1 MNPATS
7 KMDYKTKLASLFEN
21 ELLPALNDFSSKQKQ
36 FPLYE
41 PIAYMMSLGG
51 KRLRPLMVLAAADA
65 YSGSSKE
72 AIPAAMAVE
81 VFHNFTLM
89 HDDIMDEAPLRRGK
103 TTVHEKWNA
112 NSAIL
117 SGDAMLVQAYACL
130 AESPASSLAQLLAIF
145 NQTALEVCE
154 GQQLDM
160 DFEQRGQVELPE
172 YIEMI
177 RLKTSVLLA
186 AALKMGAIIGGAN
199 KNDADHLY
207 KFGESMGL
215 AFQLQDDFLDA
226 FGDPEKF
233 GKQVGGDIISD
244 KKTYLWIRCMEKA
257 SEADLKTVDS
267 WIGERN
273 KGEEKVKFFKAL
285 FAKLEVD
292 SEIQNTMESYYQDA
306 MTHLNQANLKE
317 EAQQFFSSFARTLMV
332 REN

>member
-1 MNPATS
+1 MKPATS

-21 ELLPALNDFSSKQKQ
+21 ELLPALNNFSSKQKP

-41 PIAYMMSLGG
+41 PISYMMALGG

-65 YSGSSKE
+65 YAGDAKA

-117 SGDAMLVQAYACL
+117 SGDAMLVQAYECL
-130 AESPASSLAQLLAIF
+130 AECPASSLPQLLPIF

-160 DFEQRGQVELPE
+160 DFEQRSQVELPE

-186 AALKMGAIIGGAN
+186 AALKMGALIGGA
-199 KNDADHLY
+199 KEDEAQHLY
-207 KFGESMGL
+207 RFGESMGI

-257 SEADLKTVDS
+257 CAEDLKTVEP

-273 KGEEKVKFFKAL
+273 KGDEKVRFFKTL
-285 FAKLEVD
+285 FTKLEVD
-292 SEIQNTMESYYQDA
+292 SEIQNAMESHYQDA
-306 MTHLNQANLKE
+306 MTHLNQANLNE
-317 EAQQFFSSFARTLMV
+317 DAQHFFSTFARSLLV